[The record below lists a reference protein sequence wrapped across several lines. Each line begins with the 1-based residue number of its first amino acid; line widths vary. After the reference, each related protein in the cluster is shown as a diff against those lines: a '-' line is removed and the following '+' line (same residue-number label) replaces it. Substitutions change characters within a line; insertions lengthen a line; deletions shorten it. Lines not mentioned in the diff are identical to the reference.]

1 MDWYEA
7 VDYCESNFDNSFLA
21 DILNQETQDFINDSE
36 FIQTYPSVSYWI
48 GGSDIT
54 RVSVILVCSRAIRQ
68 ITYTIG
74 MARHVKRDENQLCTV
89 KLPVV
94 DWSTIQ
100 FLTLLAKSHS
110 T

>member
-36 FIQTYPSVSYWI
+36 FIQTYPLVSYWI

-68 ITYTIG
+68 I
-74 MARHVKRDENQLCTV
+74 
-89 KLPVV
+89 
-94 DWSTIQ
+94 
-100 FLTLLAKSHS
+100 
-110 T
+110 